1 MIKIKAIIKPF
12 EVARILKKLVGREV
26 TVTEGGDF
34 EILPQSRAGLV
45 DDDDRLVGLIAAD
58 QPFVHMTGAALAA
71 VPGGVV
77 ADHGDELNEEWLE
90 FYREIANVLSR
101 AVNEAMARRI
111 RLDPGMDHDDAALDA
126 VKASGVLTSFAVSID
141 GYGDGNVI
149 LGAST

>member
-1 MIKIKAIIKPF
+1 MIKLKAIVKPF

-26 TVTEGGDF
+26 DVIDGGDF

-45 DDDDRLVGLIAAD
+45 DDDDRLVGMVAAD
-58 QPFVHMTGAALAA
+58 LPFVHMTGAALAA

-77 ADHGDELNEEWLE
+77 AEHGDDLNEEWLE

-101 AVNEAMARRI
+101 AVNEAMTRRV
-111 RLDPGMDHDDAALDA
+111 RLDPGMQHDDAALDGIWS
-126 VKASGVLTSFAVSID
+126 SGVLTSFAVSID
-141 GYGDGNVI
+141 GYGDGNVV